1 MRYAVTDMWFS
12 VDAAAAAAAALVVA
26 TAESYLYIRRFHFSP
41 PQVYHATKLVK
52 LVVHSVQ
59 WMSAVKENEQQQQ

>member
-12 VDAAAAAAAALVVA
+12 VDAAAAAALVVA

-41 PQVYHATKLVK
+41 PQVNHATKLVK

-59 WMSAVKENEQQQQ
+59 